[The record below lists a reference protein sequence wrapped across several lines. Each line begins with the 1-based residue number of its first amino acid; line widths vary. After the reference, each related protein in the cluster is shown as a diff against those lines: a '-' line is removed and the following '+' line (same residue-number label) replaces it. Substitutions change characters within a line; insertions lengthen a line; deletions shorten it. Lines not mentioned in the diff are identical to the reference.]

1 VTGNDASLFPT
12 PRSASPVSSTHL
24 SPHQLGIL
32 QSELHRALQAGAQPA
47 LDGFFD
53 GGVVF
58 GPQYGF
64 LGSDN
69 SVDGSFL
76 IFGRGA
82 AVQVGAGAGAG
93 AGCDLQ
99 RQLPHR

>member
-1 VTGNDASLFPT
+1 MTPAFFPLLDLL
-12 PRSASPVSSTHL
+12 PQLLDPVL
-24 SPHQLGIL
+24 SPRQLDIL

-47 LDGFFD
+47 LDGFLD

-64 LGSDN
+64 LGSD
-69 SVDGSFL
+69 SGIDGSFL
-76 IFGRGA
+76 IFERGA
-82 AVQVGAGAGAG
+82 AVLGAGAG
-93 AGCDLQ
+93 AGCGMQ